1 MSCAAAEKG
10 VKPRQLLSRKGPPPM
25 SISLYQASV
34 PVFLRAFENL
44 SAILEKGVEH
54 ANDAKLDPSALT
66 EARLFENMYPL
77 PGQIQRASD
86 TAKGFVARVAGIDS
100 PKYEDNEKTFAEMQA
115 RIQKTVE
122 FIKSVK
128 PEQIDGGIDREIS
141 IFSGSRGEM
150 KFKGR
155 DYLLNYALPNFFFHV
170 VTAYDILRHKGVPL
184 TKKNYLGSMK

>member
-1 MSCAAAEKG
+1 
-10 VKPRQLLSRKGPPPM
+10 M

-54 ANDAKLDPSALT
+54 ANSAGLDPSALT
-66 EARLFENMYPL
+66 EGRLFENMYPL

-86 TAKGFVARVAGIDS
+86 TAKGFVARVAGIEI
-100 PKYEDNEKTFAEMQA
+100 PKYEDNEKTFADMQA
-115 RIQKTVE
+115 RIQKTVA

-128 PEQIDGGIDREIS
+128 PEQIDGGIDREVS

-150 KFKGR
+150 KFKGQ
-155 DYLLNYALPNFFFHV
+155 DYLLNYALPNFFFHI

>member
-1 MSCAAAEKG
+1 
-10 VKPRQLLSRKGPPPM
+10 M

-44 SAILEKGVEH
+44 AAVLEKGAEH
-54 ANDAKLDPSALT
+54 ARTAKLDPSALT
-66 EARLFENMYPL
+66 EGRLFENMYPL

-86 TAKGFVARVAGIDS
+86 TAKGFVARVTGLEI
-100 PKYEDNEKTFAEMQA
+100 PKYEDNEKTFADMQA
-115 RIQKTVE
+115 RIKKTVE

-128 PEQIDGGIDREIS
+128 PEQIDVGESREVS

-150 KFKGR
+150 KFQGR

-184 TKKNYLGSMK
+184 TKKDYLGSMK

>member
-1 MSCAAAEKG
+1 
-10 VKPRQLLSRKGPPPM
+10 M

-66 EARLFENMYPL
+66 EGRLFENMYPL

-100 PKYEDNEKTFAEMQA
+100 PKYEDNEKTFADMQA

-128 PEQIDGGIDREIS
+128 PEQIDGGIDREVS

>member
-1 MSCAAAEKG
+1 
-10 VKPRQLLSRKGPPPM
+10 M

-54 ANDAKLDPSALT
+54 ASSAKLDPSTLT
-66 EARLFENMYPL
+66 EGRLFENMYPL

-86 TAKGFVARVAGIDS
+86 TAKGFVARVAGLEI
-100 PKYEDNEKTFAEMQA
+100 PKYEDNEKTFADMQA
-115 RIQKTVE
+115 RIKKTVE

-128 PEQIDGGIDREIS
+128 PEQIDAGESREVS

-150 KFKGR
+150 KFKGS

-184 TKKNYLGSMK
+184 TKKNYLGGMK

>member
-1 MSCAAAEKG
+1 
-10 VKPRQLLSRKGPPPM
+10 M

-54 ANDAKLDPSALT
+54 VESAKLDPSALT

-86 TAKGFVARVAGIDS
+86 TAKGFVARVAGIDI
-100 PKYEDNEKTFAEMQA
+100 PKYEDNEKTFADMQA
-115 RIQKTVE
+115 RIHKTVE
-122 FIKSVK
+122 FIRSVA
-128 PEQIDGGIDREIS
+128 PGQIDGGAAREVS

-150 KFKGR
+150 KFKGT
-155 DYLLNYALPNFFFHV
+155 DYLFIYVLPNFFFHV

>member
-1 MSCAAAEKG
+1 
-10 VKPRQLLSRKGPPPM
+10 M

-44 SAILEKGVEH
+44 SAVLEKGAEH
-54 ANDAKLDPSALT
+54 ANSTKLDPSVLT
-66 EARLFENMYPL
+66 EGRLFEDMYPL

-86 TAKGFVARVAGIDS
+86 TAKGFVARVAGIDI
-100 PKYEDNEKTFAEMQA
+100 PKYEDNEKTFADMHA

-150 KFKGR
+150 KFKGK
-155 DYLLNYALPNFFFHV
+155 DYLLNYALPNFFFHI

-184 TKKNYLGSMK
+184 AKKNYLGSMK

>member
-1 MSCAAAEKG
+1 
-10 VKPRQLLSRKGPPPM
+10 M

-54 ANDAKLDPSALT
+54 ANSTKLDPSVLT
-66 EARLFENMYPL
+66 EGRLFENMYPL

-86 TAKGFVARVAGIDS
+86 TAKGFVARVAGVDI
-100 PKYEDNEKTFAEMQA
+100 PKYEDNEKTFADMHA

-128 PEQIDGGIDREIS
+128 PEQIDGGIDREVS

-150 KFKGR
+150 KFKGK
-155 DYLLNYALPNFFFHV
+155 DYLLNYALPNFFFHI

>member
-1 MSCAAAEKG
+1 
-10 VKPRQLLSRKGPPPM
+10 M

-34 PVFLRAFENL
+34 PVFLRALENL
-44 SAILEKGVEH
+44 SAILDKGVEH
-54 ANDAKLDPSALT
+54 ADSTKLDPSALT
-66 EARLFENMYPL
+66 EGRLFENMYPL

-86 TAKGFVARVAGIDS
+86 TAKGFVARVAGIDI
-100 PKYEDNEKTFAEMQA
+100 PKYEDNEKSFADMQA
-115 RIQKTVE
+115 RTKKTVE

-128 PEQIDGGIDREIS
+128 PEQIDAGESREVS

-150 KFKGR
+150 KFKGS